1 MKTLMIV
8 SCLLVGLFVNAQKSL
23 NGKIIVAGT
32 NDPIPYASIF
42 LSNTSV
48 GTISKENG
56 QFIIANFPN
65 GRYDLVVTILGYET
79 YTTEINSINLPENLI
94 IALHPKP
101 KELEEVVVAN
111 YDKNGWEK
119 WGDFFME
126 MLIGKTPNALDCKLL
141 NKDAVKF
148 QYSKKDNILRA
159 FASEPLRIRNDA
171 LGYDLSYELKGFEHN
186 YKTRIFYYQGYP
198 LFTER
203 TPKNNRQLNRWQTK
217 RAETYEGSLMH
228 FMRSLYK
235 NTLVQDG
242 FDLRKIKKQ
251 KTEDKSIKINGVHP
265 TKEID
270 ILIDIPLNGDSIAFA
285 IDSVT
290 AGLQFTDYLQV
301 VYKHKEMPSMYVRDH
316 RNVTIGQP
324 VTARLLMPD
333 PKKVV
338 SVLANGSYFFGK
350 DILTVEYWAWSEKL
364 SNLLPLD
371 YKYIKPKP

>member
-1 MKTLMIV
+1 MKTLITVCCMFIG
-8 SCLLVGLFVNAQKSL
+8 LLANAQKSL

-48 GTISKENG
+48 GTVSKENG
-56 QFIIANFPN
+56 QFTIANFPN

-79 YTTEINSINLPENLI
+79 YTVEINSINLPENLV
-94 IALHPKP
+94 IALQPKP
-101 KELEEVVVAN
+101 KELEEVIVAN

-119 WGDFFME
+119 WGDFFMG
-126 MLIGKTPNALDCKLL
+126 MLIGKTPNSWDCKLL
-141 NKDAVKF
+141 NKGVVKF
-148 QYSKKDNILRA
+148 QYSKKENILRA
-159 FASEPLRIRNDA
+159 YASEPLQIRNDA
-171 LGYDLSYELKGFEHN
+171 LGYDLIYELKGFEHD

-198 LFTER
+198 LFIER
-203 TPKNNRQLNRWQTK
+203 TPKNARQLTRWLTK

-242 FDLRKIKKQ
+242 FELRKIKKQ
-251 KTEDKSIKINGVHP
+251 KTEDKRFKINGVYP
-265 TKEID
+265 TEEID
-270 ILIDIPLNGDSIAFA
+270 ILIDIPLIGDSIAFA

>member
-1 MKTLMIV
+1 MKTLITVCCMFIG
-8 SCLLVGLFVNAQKSL
+8 LLANAQKSL

-48 GTISKENG
+48 GTVSKENG
-56 QFIIANFPN
+56 QFTIANFPN

-79 YTTEINSINLPENLI
+79 YTVEINSINLPENLV
-94 IALHPKP
+94 IALQPKP
-101 KELEEVVVAN
+101 KELEEVIVAN

-126 MLIGKTPNALDCKLL
+126 MLIGKTPNSWDCKLL
-141 NKDAVKF
+141 NKGVVKF
-148 QYSKKDNILRA
+148 QYSKKENILRA
-159 FASEPLRIRNDA
+159 YASEPLQIRNDA
-171 LGYDLSYELKGFEHN
+171 LGYDLIYELKGFEHD

-203 TPKNNRQLNRWQTK
+203 TPKNARQLNRWLTK

>member
-1 MKTLMIV
+1 MILC
-8 SCLLVGLFVNAQKSL
+8 CLFVGLFVNAQKSL

-56 QFIIANFPN
+56 QFAIANFPN

-148 QYSKKDNILRA
+148 QYSKKENILRA
-159 FASEPLRIRNDA
+159 YASEPLQIRNDA
-171 LGYDLSYELKGFEHN
+171 LGYDLIYELKGFEHD

-203 TPKNNRQLNRWQTK
+203 TPKNARQLNRWLTK

-251 KTEDKSIKINGVHP
+251 KTEDKSIKINGVYP

>member
-1 MKTLMIV
+1 MKTLITVCCMFIG
-8 SCLLVGLFVNAQKSL
+8 LLANAQKSL

-48 GTISKENG
+48 GTVSKENG
-56 QFIIANFPN
+56 QFTIANFPN

-79 YTTEINSINLPENLI
+79 YTVEINSINLPENLV
-94 IALHPKP
+94 IALQPKP
-101 KELEEVVVAN
+101 KELEEVIVAN

-126 MLIGKTPNALDCKLL
+126 MLIGKTPNSWDCKLL
-141 NKDAVKF
+141 NKDVVKF
-148 QYSKKDNILRA
+148 QYSKKENILRA
-159 FASEPLRIRNDA
+159 YASEPLQIRNDA
-171 LGYDLSYELKGFEHN
+171 LGYDLIYELKGFEHD

-203 TPKNNRQLNRWQTK
+203 TPKNARQLTRWLTK

-242 FDLRKIKKQ
+242 FELRKIKKQ
-251 KTEDKSIKINGVHP
+251 KTEDKRFKINGVYP

>member
-1 MKTLMIV
+1 MKSIFVFILTI
-8 SCLLVGLFVNAQKSL
+8 LVVNIHAQKKLS
-23 NGKIIVAGT
+23 GKIIVEGSQI
-32 NDPIPYASIF
+32 PISSASIF

-48 GTISKENG
+48 GTISKEDG
-56 QFIIANFPN
+56 QFVIDPFPI

-79 YTTEINSINLPENLI
+79 YTTQINSNQLPEFLI
-94 IALHPKP
+94 ISLQPKA
-101 KELEEVVVAN
+101 KELQEVIVAN
-111 YDKNGWEK
+111 YDKNGWDK

-141 NKDAVKF
+141 NKDAIKF
-148 QYSKKDNILRA
+148 IFNKKENILRA
-159 FASEPLRIRNDA
+159 FATEPLRIRNDA
-171 LGYDLSYELKGFEHN
+171 LGYDLSYELKEFEHN

-198 LFTER
+198 LFTQR
-203 TPKNNRQLNRWQTK
+203 KHRNNRQLKKWLSN

-235 NTLVQDG
+235 NTLVKDG
-242 FDLRKIKKQ
+242 FEIRRIKKQ
-251 KTEDKSIKINGVHP
+251 KIEDKNITINGQHP
-265 TKEID
+265 SKEVD
-270 ILIDIPLNGDSIAFA
+270 ILIDVPLNGDSIAFA

-301 VYKHKEMPSMYVRDH
+301 VYKHKEMPSMYVRAH
-316 RNVTIGQP
+316 RNVVIGQP
-324 VTARLLMPD
+324 ITARIVMPD
-333 PKKVV
+333 PTRII

-371 YKYIKPKP
+371 YRK

>member
-1 MKTLMIV
+1 MFIG
-8 SCLLVGLFVNAQKSL
+8 LLANAQKSL

-48 GTISKENG
+48 GTVSKENG
-56 QFIIANFPN
+56 QFTIANFPN

-79 YTTEINSINLPENLI
+79 YTVEINSINLPENLV
-94 IALHPKP
+94 IALQPKP
-101 KELEEVVVAN
+101 KELEEVIVAN

-126 MLIGKTPNALDCKLL
+126 MLIGKTPNSWDCKLL
-141 NKDAVKF
+141 NKGVVKF
-148 QYSKKDNILRA
+148 QYSKKENILRA
-159 FASEPLRIRNDA
+159 YASEPLQIRNDA
-171 LGYDLSYELKGFEHN
+171 LGYDLIYELKGFEHD

-203 TPKNNRQLNRWQTK
+203 TPKNARQLNRWLTK